1 MPRRRGLPYD
11 AGVLD
16 SALPDHGPTQTP
28 AAELGLPPGT
38 RLSTAIARQ
47 FLRGGNYPW
56 RRFVGAVHR
65 ERSRKIGGR
74 RFVVQ
79 RPGGVSLDCW
89 YCPAPLDRRD
99 PAKLPVLISHGIFE
113 IKERYFDR
121 AAWLNARG
129 HDVLLFDHRTHGRST
144 GKRLTMGVQER
155 DDVTAV
161 LDAAEQRGLIE
172 GTGNRERGTGMQADS
187 RSTPQPDP
195 RSPVPVPGRA
205 AARVVTLGFS
215 LGGGTV
221 LQHAATDPRVA
232 GVVALAPF
240 ADFTAAI
247 ETFRQC
253 FAPWLGHDWVH
264 RGFGSAATE
273 AGFAVGQA
281 SALDAIEHIDAPIL
295 LVEAGKDTYLPP
307 SLHTEV
313 LRQRRGDKPLTVLN
327 IPDARHLSLVRKR
340 WPQLDAGLGAFL
352 DSLIDER

>member
-1 MPRRRGLPYD
+1 M
-11 AGVLD
+11 LD
-16 SALPDHGPTQTP
+16 SALPDHGPTQNP
-28 AAELGLPPGT
+28 PAELGLPPGT

-113 IKERYFDR
+113 FKERYFDR

-161 LDAAEQRGLIE
+161 LDAA
-172 GTGNRERGTGMQADS
+172 QARDLL
-187 RSTPQPDP
+187 PQPTGDG
-195 RSPVPVPGRA
+195 SI
-205 AARVVTLGFS
+205 RVVTLGFS

-281 SALDAIEHIDAPIL
+281 SALDAIAHIDAPIL

-327 IPDARHLSLVRKR
+327 IPDARHISLVRKR

-352 DSLIDER
+352 DSLIDE